1 MQRIVCTTGTSIF
14 TNARQQLG
22 QDAGMLSRS
31 TLIRR
36 YCESLKSECQN
47 QKDFLV
53 RLCAETN
60 SLSRLGLEPGDEV
73 VLLHTETDDG
83 RECAEALRDVVK
95 DEFRVNTK
103 ILPVEGLQ
111 VADADRFRKIGIH
124 NLFRILR
131 EACVDWWQEDQD
143 HGKVILNATGGFKA
157 VVPYLTLFGVLH
169 RIDVVYI
176 FERSDMLIRLPPLP
190 IHFDYERLSQAR
202 SALQLLKREGV
213 LKKEQF
219 FQAIPGLSYHER
231 PWFES
236 LLEED
241 QAGDVTPSAFGML
254 ILETWEKDTKQIF
267 LSPEANESYQKSSGE
282 TRKRLDHFLGL
293 LQDPVWRNGRRHTFQ
308 NTDLDVYKL
317 PHQAERIAGFV
328 RGSCLYV
335 CVIYCSHDKYE
346 RDLPRRSRNEF
357 ESRLKEFVPWIPPAE
372 EYISPTDAPDV
383 FQEPD
388 DDQ

>member
-14 TNARQQLG
+14 TNARQRVG
-22 QDAGMLSRS
+22 QDAGTLSRS

-36 YCESLKSECQN
+36 YSESLKSECQN
-47 QKDFLV
+47 QKDFLA

-60 SLSRLGLEPGDEV
+60 SLSRLGLEPGDDV

-83 RECAEALRDVVK
+83 RECAEALRDVIK
-95 DEFRVNTK
+95 EEFRVNTK

-124 NLFRILR
+124 HLFRILR
-131 EACVDWWQEDQD
+131 EECVDWWQEDQE
-143 HGKVILNATGGFKA
+143 HRKVILNATGGFKA

-176 FERSDMLIRLPPLP
+176 FERSDALIRLPPLP
-190 IHFDYERLSQAR
+190 IHFDYERLSHAR

-241 QAGDVTPSAFGML
+241 QAGNVTSSAFGML
-254 ILETWEKDTKQIF
+254 ILDTWEKDTKQIR

-282 TRKRLDHFLGL
+282 TQERLCRFLAL
-293 LQDPVWRNGRRHTFQ
+293 LQDPLWRHSHRHSFQ
-308 NTDLDVYKL
+308 GTDLDVYKL

-328 RGSCLYV
+328 QGNYVYV
-335 CVIYCSHDKYE
+335 CLIYSSHDKYE
-346 RDLPRRSRNEF
+346 RDLSRRRMSEF

-372 EYISPTDAPDV
+372 EYNSPTDVPDG
-383 FQEPD
+383 F
-388 DDQ
+388 